1 MIFAYIG
8 TIVIDMQDL
17 FSVQFLDLYDARNK
31 KKKKKLENAQGQLSS
46 TSFLH
51 FGPPKRTSNKRNGFV
66 CCMWHRISS

>member
-31 KKKKKLENAQGQLSS
+31 KKKKTGKRPGSA
-46 TSFLH
+46 F
-51 FGPPKRTSNKRNGFV
+51 FDFVPPFWPPKTHIK
-66 CCMWHRISS
+66 

>member
-17 FSVQFLDLYDARNK
+17 FSVQFLDLYDA
-31 KKKKKLENAQGQLSS
+31 KKKLENAQGQLSS
-46 TSFLH
+46 ASFLH